1 MFWRLAC
8 VSPCEGNIVMRLTCS
23 GDTASEEEAESGV
36 AGEDMV
42 IVGFV
47 LLFVVLKHIAQSM
60 SLMTVGAP
68 PSLVTCLSL
77 SRLLGRRDRHMAR
90 LCWT

>member
-42 IVGFV
+42 IVGFL
-47 LLFVVLKHIAQSM
+47 LLFVVLE
-60 SLMTVGAP
+60 
-68 PSLVTCLSL
+68 LVIGVLFL
-77 SRLLGRRDRHMAR
+77 PLGTWEDGRWRA
-90 LCWT
+90 